1 MAESERTTWEE
12 DRRLVLSE
20 LERITRDIGFINE
33 KIERVRQEDL
43 AKIKL
48 DLALLKFQSAL
59 YGSIAGV
66 VFSGFVTFLFR
77 LLK

>member
-12 DRRLVLSE
+12 YRRLVLSE

>member
-1 MAESERTTWEE
+1 MTDGERTTWDEY
-12 DRRLVLSE
+12 RRLILSE

-59 YGSIAGV
+59 YGSIAGIM
-66 VFSGFVTFLFR
+66 FSSLVTFLFR
-77 LLK
+77 LIK